1 MNKHPILS
9 MTLLALAALAGCS
22 SLPANNA
29 ALDEAHSDY
38 RIAQA
43 NPQAA
48 ELASGELKLATDAL
62 NKADEAWNRQ
72 APSTEVNHLAY
83 LAKQRVAIA
92 QETAKQK
99 SADLAVTHADATRDK
114 VRLAARTNE
123 ADAAARSAAI
133 AQSQSEESQR
143 QALAAQQQTA
153 DVQARNSQLEA
164 QLKDLNAKKTERGM
178 VVTIGD
184 VLFETG
190 QSRLNPAGVHN
201 LDKLASFLKQFP
213 QRKALVEGYTD
224 STGGEAFNQTLSG
237 ERALAVQAALV
248 KIGVAP
254 ERISARGYGEA
265 YPAADNGSRG
275 GRQLNRR
282 VEIVLSDDSGKV
294 SPR

>member
-1 MNKHPILS
+1 MNKHPLLS

-29 ALDEAHSDY
+29 ALDEAHSDF
-38 RIAQA
+38 RIAQS

-48 ELASGELKLATDAL
+48 ELASGELKQATDAL

-99 SADLAVTHADATRDK
+99 SADLAVAHADATRDK
-114 VRLAARTNE
+114 VRLAARTDE
-123 ADAAARSAAI
+123 ADAATRNVAI
-133 AQSQSEESQR
+133 AQSQAQV
-143 QALAAQQQTA
+143 AQQQTA
-153 DVQARNSQLEA
+153 DVLARNSQLEA
-164 QLKDLNAKKTERGM
+164 QLKDMNARKTERGM
-178 VVTIGD
+178 VITIGD

-190 QSRLNPAGVHN
+190 QSRLNPGGVHS
-201 LDKLASFLKQFP
+201 LDKLASFLQQFP

-237 ERALAVQAALV
+237 ERAQAVHAALV
-248 KIGVAP
+248 KMGVAP
-254 ERISARGYGEA
+254 DRITARGYGEA
-265 YPAADNGSRG
+265 YPTADNGSRG

-282 VEIVLSDDSGKV
+282 VEIVLSDDNGNV
-294 SPR
+294 SAR